1 MKAVV
6 LRAFG
11 GPEQLK
17 LESVPD
23 PRPAFGEVVVRVAS
37 VSINRSFDLTV
48 RQGNYARGA
57 VLPLVLGADPCGTV
71 AAVGEG
77 VSAAKAGDRVAAM
90 STIACGECAE
100 CRRGLAASCGHSRTI
115 GVHRWGGYAEYVAV
129 PAGNLA
135 RIPDGLG
142 FAEATVIARHGG
154 AAYNFLI
161 ERGELR
167 AGETAVIFGAA
178 GALGACA
185 VQVAKLAG
193 ARVIA
198 VAGSEARAALA
209 LQLGADAA
217 VNHRAGDVVAQVMA
231 ATGGRGADLVL
242 ESSGDAALWTQ
253 ALRCLAQTG
262 RLVSCGAHGGGT
274 VELDLKRLYIG
285 RLRIIGA
292 AGVNISDLDR
302 ALAAGARGAIKA
314 PIDRV
319 FPLEQ
324 AAEAQAYVERAQ
336 PLGKVLL
343 APQPLAKETQ

>member
-1 MKAVV
+1 MKAVM

-11 GPEQLK
+11 GPERLQL
-17 LESVPD
+17 ETVPD
-23 PRPAFGEVVVRVAS
+23 PVPGCGEIVIKVAA

-71 AAVGEG
+71 AALGAG
-77 VSAAKAGDRVAAM
+77 VSAFKPGDRVAIM
-90 STIACGECAE
+90 STVACGECAE
-100 CRRGLAASCGHSRTI
+100 CRRGLRASCGQSRTI
-115 GVHRWGGYAEYVAV
+115 GVHRWGGYADYVAV
-129 PAGNLA
+129 PAPNAA

-167 AGETAVIFGAA
+167 AGETAVVFGAA

-185 VQVAKLAG
+185 VQVAKLTG
-193 ARVIA
+193 ATVIA
-198 VAGSEARAALA
+198 VAGAESRAAFA
-209 LQLGADAA
+209 LTLGADAA
-217 VNHRAGDVVAQVMA
+217 LNHRAADLVAAVLA
-231 ATGGRGADLVL
+231 LTGGRGADLVL
-242 ESSGDAALWTQ
+242 ETSGDPQLWPQ

-262 RLVSCGAHGGGT
+262 RLVSCGAHGGGA
-274 VELDLKRLYIG
+274 VMLDLKRLYIG

-292 AGVNISDLDR
+292 AGVNLSDLDR
-302 ALAAGARGAIKA
+302 ALAAGARGQIKA
-314 PIDRV
+314 TIDRIY
-319 FPLEQ
+319 PLE
-324 AAEAQAYVERAQ
+324 AAGEAQAYVEREQ

-343 APQPLAKETQ
+343 TPQPL